1 MGRKWI
7 AKGRRWVIKG
17 LKMDGMGSK
26 RAVRGEGN

>member
-7 AKGRRWVIKG
+7 AKGEWVING
-17 LKMDGMGSK
+17 LNMDGKDSK